1 MKNRLR
7 VVVVVVGVGVGGVG
21 GIGGVEVGVGVVVVV
36 VVVGV
41 GVVAENDF
49 FWRATRVSR
58 GACSLMRVY
67 GARATYLFIYDFF
80 YFFIFHLFF

>member
-1 MKNRLR
+1 M
-7 VVVVVVGVGVGGVG
+7 GVGGVG
-21 GIGGVEVGVGVVVVV
+21 GVGGVEVGVGVVVV
-36 VVVGV
+36 GV
-41 GVVAENDF
+41 GVVGENDF

-67 GARATYLFIYDFF
+67 GARATCLFTYDFF